1 MIWEKS
7 SSLNCHEDNITSLE
21 NVHRWIVL
29 SLAIVVPGQNVHRWI
44 WQCCHVNVCGSES
57 SSLNAHVHV
66 STCVHVGKRVIAE
79 QPHKKGSSLNCHVH
93 MGFFFSVHRW
103 MSLNITF
110 HSLPY
115 IRGVVLQRITASY
128 VTRNRIILSYGA
140 QLPDDLEG
148 SWSSCV
154 THSYG

>member
-1 MIWEKS
+1 M
-7 SSLNCHEDNITSLE
+7 
-21 NVHRWIVL
+21 
-29 SLAIVVPGQNVHRWI
+29 
-44 WQCCHVNVCGSES
+44 NVCGSET

-93 MGFFFSVHRW
+93 MGFFFFSS
-103 MSLNITF
+103 SLNEF
-110 HSLPY
+110 KHYVSFVPY
-115 IRGVVLQRITASY
+115 IRGVVLKRITASY

-148 SWSSCV
+148 S
-154 THSYG
+154 